1 MIHSQPNRR
10 LFVLGTA
17 MLPLIAACSKKSGND
32 YDSTS
37 GNFTPYQAGSESPTA
52 TPRPAATNSP
62 TQSVTGNPID
72 KPREWPG
79 VGNALVGEG
88 KYIAWTVD
96 DGASPEAIR
105 GYAEFSKRTNTR
117 LTFFINASYVG
128 FKDNVDA
135 LRPLVQSGQ
144 IQIAN
149 HTYNHADLTT
159 LDADGVKAEL
169 QRNED
174 EIMSIFGVSSKP
186 YFRPPYGRYNEAV
199 LKAAGEIGFTR
210 PVMWNGTTGDEAKT
224 SARVI
229 YMRSLRYMLPQQI
242 ILGHLNYETIVP
254 ILDKLKGLLDERG
267 LTPVTIHDYY
277 GDASAEEIKAAAPSP
292 TATPEPSETPSAD
305 ATSAAPTP
313 TPTPT
318 PTPRYEDEVAATK
331 ASSQPAATT
340 RASQPA
346 QPQPAA
352 TRPAATSAPA
362 AANR

>member
-1 MIHSQPNRR
+1 M
-10 LFVLGTA
+10 
-17 MLPLIAACSKKSGND
+17 
-32 YDSTS
+32 
-37 GNFTPYQAGSESPTA
+37 
-52 TPRPAATNSP
+52 
-62 TQSVTGNPID
+62 
-72 KPREWPG
+72 
-79 VGNALVGEG
+79 GEG

-174 EIMSIFGVSSKP
+174 EIMS
-186 YFRPPYGRYNEAV
+186 
-199 LKAAGEIGFTR
+199 
-210 PVMWNGTTGDEAKT
+210 
-224 SARVI
+224 ARVI

-277 GDASAEEIKAAAPSP
+277 GDASEEEIKAAAPSP
-292 TATPEPSETPSAD
+292 TATTEPSETPSAD

-331 ASSQPAATT
+331 APSQPAATT